1 MLEYAEHFLIQRILG
16 YSVMMI
22 KSGLCSPTDIKGGC
36 DMRTRPI
43 EYFHYFI
50 PVSHFFEIQLF
61 YRSTGDN
68 HTVVLLTTHLFKVS
82 IERLHMFYRRILGCM
97 TLDFHERDF
106 HLKRCI
112 GEQTHKI
119 CLRGNLQRH
128 QVQDND
134 AQRAD
139 VLLRGAGVVNNKYVL
154 FFQQLYRRQL
164 IR

>member
-16 YSVMMI
+16 YSVVMI
-22 KSGLCSPTDIKGGC
+22 KSGLCSPAYIKGGR

-50 PVSHFFEIQLF
+50 PIGHFFEIQLF
-61 YRSTGDN
+61 YRGTGDN
-68 HTVVLLTTHLFKVS
+68 HTVVLLTTHFFKVS
-82 IERLHMFYRRILGCM
+82 IECPHVFYRRILRCM

-119 CLRGNLQRH
+119 RLCGNLQRH

-134 AQRAD
+134 AQRTD
-139 VLLRGAGVVNNKYVL
+139 VLLRGAGVVKDKYIL
-154 FFQQLYRRQL
+154 FFQQLYRRQF